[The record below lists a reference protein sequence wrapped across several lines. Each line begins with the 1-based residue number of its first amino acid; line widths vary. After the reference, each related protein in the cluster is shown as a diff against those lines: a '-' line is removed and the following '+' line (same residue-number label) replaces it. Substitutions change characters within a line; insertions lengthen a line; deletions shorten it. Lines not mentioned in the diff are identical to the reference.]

1 VIDQGEAPSY
11 YFEKFPEDNPVFG
24 FITWRWILTP
34 GFDHMFSSPV
44 FLGLLALLAASLMAC
59 TYTTQIPIVK
69 VARRWSFMHSA
80 GSIRKQEFA
89 ESLPRAS
96 IQDLGVILMGYGY
109 EVILVTFCAFHL
121 LRYAFKSCVFD
132 VCFRYSLRVHLCM
145 LSKDWLVG
153 LRLSVCT

>member
-1 VIDQGEAPSY
+1 MLFFLFMIVIAICNLRFAIAGTVIDQGEAPSY

-69 VARRWSFMHSA
+69 VARR
-80 GSIRKQEFA
+80 
-89 ESLPRAS
+89 
-96 IQDLGVILMGYGY
+96 
-109 EVILVTFCAFHL
+109 
-121 LRYAFKSCVFD
+121 
-132 VCFRYSLRVHLCM
+132 
-145 LSKDWLVG
+145 
-153 LRLSVCT
+153 